1 MNTQDLQALNVDE
14 KGYLTYNL
22 TRASTYQSDALAFT
36 WMPERRELGEQI
48 GYRPLVEIPTL
59 EDRVFLIPAH
69 NMLSG
74 ETPQQYAVRVL
85 STMRPFEDLMN
96 VVHGGAIFPVF
107 EGVCSDEQ
115 MTAWLAD
122 DYRVMVARKDLS
134 PGMLFIA
141 NDCRPPYRFSE
152 PFVVAVCDAGTTSIR
167 ASWLCGPEQWL
178 AA

>member
-1 MNTQDLQALNVDE
+1 MNTQAIKVNHE
-14 KGYLTYNL
+14 GYVTYNMSH
-22 TRASTYQSDALAFT
+22 AQTYQSDALAFP
-36 WMPERRELGEQI
+36 WMPVLKELGEQI
-48 GYRPLVEIPTL
+48 GYLPLVEIPTL
-59 EDRVFLIPAH
+59 EDRVFLIPRD
-69 NMLSG
+69 NMLPG
-74 ETPQQYAVRVL
+74 ETPHQYAQRVL

-115 MTAWLAD
+115 MTAWLAH
-122 DYRVMVARKDLS
+122 DYQVMASRKDLS
-134 PGMLFIA
+134 PGMQFMF
-141 NDCRPPYRFSE
+141 NDCRPPYIFTS